1 MAKVTLKSKFKSGS
15 YADHWARELM
25 KEGQLPV
32 LEFVKRGKRRIAV
45 EGLKE
50 AGKKL
55 HEVYDVSFDD
65 KDGICISFDDEKSKT
80 FFLLKYSD

>member
-15 YADHWARELM
+15 YADHWARKLM
-25 KEGQLPV
+25 TEGQLPV
-32 LEFVKRGKRRIAV
+32 LEFAKQGKRRILA
-45 EGLKE
+45 EGMKE

-65 KDGICISFDDEKSKT
+65 KDRICISFDDEKSKT
-80 FFLLKYSD
+80 FFLIKYSD